1 MGGFAGGVLSSLQ
14 LGMNLS
20 RQREREQQ
28 QQDLMKF
35 RQDQLDIQRDA
46 LAQKR
51 LDSAL
56 AGRRLDL
63 DIRAQDDDV
72 AYQNEL
78 VRQADERLALDRD
91 IQAGVAA
98 EAAQKR
104 ENELSTRLV
113 TSLQKRGW
121 ISPENQYAPDL
132 EAIGSTF
139 QGPLRK
145 ADEQLLLNILNSTY
159 KSADVTFNKIDPR
172 VGEDGVTRYFVRG
185 THVSDGAPAV
195 LTALGS
201 TIAEDPAVGLTG
213 EQAARL
219 VGEQFDSIY
228 SRAYTP
234 EQGQA
239 LLVATGNA
247 KSQAEAAAEDAA
259 RRENAAV
266 AASLAQNAGQNPD
279 GTQRLDVYRAYLESR
294 GNISDPEQKRQFTRQ
309 FAEGLGQQF
318 TAPTGTMA
326 TDIIGAEAPE
336 ETSQLDE
343 LGATLPIAR
352 TGTRTFGASGLKAA
366 ASRVA
371 GLDRRIAQLESNFDA
386 ATDPAQKERLRTRI
400 DELQVGRQEFVEKTN
415 TASLSR
421 VTSQIEEFTAK
432 RDKAIGEKAK
442 GFWQSKIDELA
453 PQQKELQRATGA
465 VTPAMETAAYKEL
478 EAGIMSRLQA
488 MTPDEVEEAIK
499 GGQLRLP
506 DAQLNAL
513 RQRLNEA
520 GVEKPEDIKKL
531 PSGEQLAAYAVL
543 SVLSEDPGQR
553 EFYAKSGR
561 NAAETGYA
569 SISAK
574 DAAEIEG
581 KRENAFLRA
590 GELQLERDKYLGT
603 LATGVQEAAGDAFD
617 IVTDAFFDKADN
629 TTGARASR
637 GADGAEAFF
646 NIALPQ
652 LITLADASTSSQE
665 RAQYNKQMGRGISM
679 AINRMAGD
687 RESEGF
693 MDTWQRWIGATTSP
707 NAALT
712 GTDFDLRRVRLKE
725 RKNGRPAVFVYTNSV
740 GGQSG
745 REISAFAVRNKSQQ
759 VYDAL
764 VAAAERNAQAK

>member
-35 RQDQLDIQRDA
+35 RQDQLGIQRDA

-78 VRQADERLALDRD
+78 VRQADERLALDRR
-91 IQAGVAA
+91 IQAGA
-98 EAAQKR
+98 EAKDLETAEGK
-104 ENELSTRLV
+104 LAGRLV
-113 TSLQKRGW
+113 TTLQKRGW
-121 ISPENQYAPDL
+121 VSPENQYAPDL

-145 ADEQLLLNILNSTY
+145 ADEQFLLNILNSTY
-159 KSADVTFNKIDPR
+159 KSADVTFNRIDPS
-172 VGEDGVTRYFVRG
+172 VGEDGTTRYFVRG
-185 THVSDGAPAV
+185 VHASDGSPAV

-201 TIAEDPAVGLTG
+201 TMSEDPAVGLTG

-228 SRAYTP
+228 SRAFTP
-234 EQGQA
+234 EKGQA
-239 LLVATGNA
+239 LLVSTGLA
-247 KSQAEAAAEDAA
+247 KSQAAEADAA

-279 GTQRLDVYRAYLESR
+279 GTQRLDAYRAYLESR

-309 FAEGLGQQF
+309 VAEGLGQQF

-326 TDIIGAEAPE
+326 TDIVGAEAPE

-400 DELQVGRQEFVEKTN
+400 DELQVDRQEFVEKTN
-415 TASLSR
+415 AASLSR

-432 RDKAIGEKAK
+432 RDKAIGDKAK
-442 GFWQSKIDELA
+442 SFWQGKIDELA

-506 DAQLNAL
+506 EAQLNAL

-581 KRENAFLRA
+581 KRDSARLRA
-590 GELQLERDKYLGT
+590 GELQLERDKYVDS
-603 LATGVQEAAGDAFD
+603 LATGVQNAAGNAFD
-617 IVTDAFFDKADN
+617 IVTDAFFDKEDS
-629 TTGARASR
+629 TTGARAAR

-707 NAALT
+707 NATFT

-725 RKNGRPAVFVYTNSV
+725 ERNGKPAVFVYANSV

-745 REISAFAVRNKSQQ
+745 REISAFAIRNKSQQ